1 MKTFRGME
9 DEMITT
15 MDSVKELQGCRNV
28 HNGEPETFFVSSYNS
43 PLGTYTLVSSHR
55 GVVCL
60 ETAKETERRLTQWKR
75 DGIHLQGD
83 VEHNAALTRELD
95 AYFAGKLRR
104 FTVPL
109 DLRGTAFQLQV
120 WEVLCSIPYGVT
132 RSYREVAHAL
142 GNPKTT
148 RAVGQAIG
156 RNPVSIVV
164 PCHRVVGSD
173 GRLTGYGGGLPRK
186 RALLDLESGV
196 PPSIAV

>member
-1 MKTFRGME
+1 MKAK
-9 DEMITT
+9 
-15 MDSVKELQGCRNV
+15 MDSAKGLQRFSNAPNV
-28 HNGEPETFFVSSYNS
+28 DSETFFMSSYNS

-60 ETAKETERRLTQWKR
+60 EREKEMKKRLTRWKR
-75 DGIHLQGD
+75 NGIRLQRD
-83 VEHNAALTRELD
+83 VEYNAVLTRELD
-95 AYFAGKLRR
+95 AYFSGKLRR

-109 DLRGTAFQLQV
+109 DLRGTAFQLRV
-120 WEVLCSIPYGVT
+120 WKVLCSIPYGVT
-132 RSYREVAHAL
+132 RSYREVAQAL
-142 GNPKTT
+142 GNPRAT

-186 RALLDLESGV
+186 RALLDLESAV